1 MNLEKTELIYTKEI
15 NMKINR
21 KEFVSH
27 HYMTPEG
34 IVLGIHG
41 KGKGD
46 SLGRTALASL
56 VYDEDE
62 DELIAGAK
70 SFFLYHKDKMYVVRY
85 PHGDKTG
92 FVEGNSR
99 DHVINMIG
107 SMAQLNQWGWISNY
121 LKYKAGNP
129 SVNIPWTPDQ
139 RLWLL
144 SIRSHVWSWI
154 YLLIEVLWLGAVYWY
169 NGFMRLC
176 AGTLKT
182 YTLEKFLEKYPDGDG
197 PKKGNWFAK
206 NLVHLF
212 SFYYTM
218 NGSYAIHSKTVQKI
232 LRWLLGFHFE
242 KTNYVPRMKCG
253 RKIELPEIY
262 MPTRSNRWSIRLDDG
277 CNRDMRVFA
286 DPLESSLELAQ
297 FIKQLE
303 YHTKFVY

>member
-1 MNLEKTELIYTKEI
+1 
-15 NMKINR
+15 MKINR
-21 KEFVSH
+21 NRVVNH

-34 IVLGIHG
+34 IVLGVFESG
-41 KGKGD
+41 QGD

-70 SFFLYHKDKMYVVRY
+70 SFFFYHKNKMYVVRY
-85 PHGDKTG
+85 PHSDRWD

-99 DHVINMIG
+99 DHVINIIG
-107 SMAQLNQWGWISNY
+107 AMAQHGEWNWIYDY
-121 LKYKAGNP
+121 LDNRAGNP

-154 YLLIEVLWLGAVYWY
+154 YLLVEALWLGAVYWY

-182 YTLEKFLEKYPDGDG
+182 YDLETFLEKHPKGDAFKEL
-197 PKKGNWFAK
+197 PKRRQWFAK
-206 NLVHLF
+206 NAVQLF

-218 NGSYAIHSKTVQKI
+218 NGSYAIKSKTVQKA

-242 KTNYVPRMKCG
+242 KTNYVPRLKCG
-253 RKIELPEIY
+253 RKITLPEVY
-262 MPTRSNRWSIRLDDG
+262 VPTRSNRWSIRLDDG
-277 CNRDMRVFA
+277 CNRDMRVFP
-286 DPLESSLELAQ
+286 DSVSNNLELAQ

-303 YHTKFVY
+303 L